1 MAANVENVLLNMI
14 SEAKKQNLQSL
25 ELPFCNFLS
34 QFGYERRSRNLLD
47 EIDRVLDEEN
57 IVVDADYEDWDWE
70 DLQREDTIRLIFRH
84 SIEGIVLEIRG
95 KICTNKTNCYK
106 TKFKEF
112 LRKVGCNWKN
122 QSWREKVE
130 DINSA
135 LEEHGVEVAF
145 KDPVKKWDSFRRE
158 DIIKFKLKN
167 NTLNQ
172 NNEQDEYFGPESVE
186 TCIETPTDQN
196 SNSEDKHKNGN
207 TGIIEVND
215 AVNPVRLHPHQLK
228 SLNVLNNK
236 YYEKTKLNES
246 FKGLLVIPTGGGKTL
261 VAIQWLLSNFIDK
274 NKKVLWIAHRHE
286 LLDQVKKELLKN
298 SYSNLLKNRQEF
310 RFRIISGQHDRF
322 CNISPDDDFVIAS
335 VNSIT
340 RNKNYLFEK
349 WLKNDPKE
357 VFLVIDEAHHAPAR
371 IYQELIKEFNENAK
385 KLGINFG
392 MLGLTATPFR
402 TMTEEN
408 SLLKDIFP
416 DNIVHKVDLQELIA
430 KGFLSQPVF
439 ENLYTEI
446 KMPKLSEKEEKELK
460 NFSKL
465 PKEIEDKII
474 ENRARNTY
482 IVDHYIKNKDKY
494 RQLLVFVDNQ
504 VHAVTLKEMFE
515 KRNIKSEFIISG
527 VSNPT
532 GTSCVSSEEN
542 KNKIEKFREGKI
554 DVLVN
559 VQILTEGTDIPTVQT
574 IFLTRQTRSRILLTQ
589 MVGRALR
596 GKVSGGTEKAYI
608 VSFIDD
614 WQNNIDWI
622 SPEEIYIEGT
632 TDFTETNPPTKRK
645 VIKLISIKLIKDF
658 VRLIDS
664 VNIDELEKL
673 DFIERI
679 PVGFYP
685 LQILTTS
692 NEGDL
697 DLKTTEVL
705 VFDNMRT
712 AYKEFIDNLDSII
725 PREILNHEHINKEK
739 LDETLD
745 EASKDVEQKFFK
757 NCNLA
762 LYSPK
767 EGIKDIL
774 RYYTLYKTKPVF
786 REFKDRDELDISKI
800 AEHIFSSNMSR
811 LDEPGYI
818 NSIWEDDKNNWKY
831 FYDNN
836 FSLFT
841 LMIERELY
849 KLKFPKMYD
858 KSTTP
863 TEKLDPLDYKT
874 LSLGEMREKYPEK
887 WEVLKEAIYENSKNE
902 NGEYVCAKTSKTS
915 KSRKGF
921 EIDHIKPLSKGGL
934 SIPENLQLV
943 TRKFNRKKGDK
954 IDF

>member
-167 NTLNQ
+167 ATLNKH
-172 NNEQDEYFGPESVE
+172 NEQDGYFGLENVGTCNELAIDQRSKSEEEFTNKSAGVIKVSNDINPNNPRQYQDES
-186 TCIETPTDQN
+186 I
-196 SNSEDKHKNGN
+196 K
-207 TGIIEVND
+207 
-215 AVNPVRLHPHQLK
+215 A
-228 SLNVLNNK
+228 LNEK
-236 YYEKTKLNES
+236 YNEKTGTNKQ

-261 VAIQWLLSNFIDK
+261 VAIQWILSNFIDK

-298 SYSNLLKNRQEF
+298 SYSNLLRNRQEF
-310 RFRIISGQHDRF
+310 RFRIISGQHDKL
-322 CNISPDDDFVIAS
+322 CNIKSEDDFVIAS

-340 RNKNYLFEK
+340 KNKNYLFEK
-349 WLKNDPKE
+349 WLKNDPNE

-371 IYQELIKEFNENAK
+371 IYKELIDEFDENTK

-402 TMTEEN
+402 TTIKEN
-408 SLLKDIFP
+408 SLLKKLFP
-416 DNIVHKVDLQELIA
+416 DDIIHKVDLQELIA

-446 KMPKLSEKEEKELK
+446 KMPKLSEKEVKELK
-460 NFSKL
+460 NFNKL
-465 PKEIEDKII
+465 PKEIEDRII

-504 VHAVTLKEMFE
+504 IHAITLKEMFE
-515 KRNIKSEFIISG
+515 IKGIKSEYVISG
-527 VSNPT
+527 VSNST
-532 GTSCVSSEEN
+532 GTSHVPTEEN
-542 KNKIEKFREGKI
+542 KNKIEKFRKGEI
-554 DVLVN
+554 NVLIN
-559 VQILTEGTDIPTVQT
+559 VQIITEGTDIPIVQT
-574 IFLTRQTRSRILLTQ
+574 VFLTRQTRSHILFTQ

-596 GKVSGGTEKAYI
+596 GKGSGGTEKAYI

-614 WQNNIDWI
+614 WQNDIDWI
-622 SPEEIYIEGT
+622 SPEQIYIEGT
-632 TDFTETNPPTKRK
+632 TDFTKTGKKGPDK
-645 VIKLISIKLIKDF
+645 VTKLISIKLIKDF
-658 VRLIDS
+658 VRLVDS
-664 VNIDELEKL
+664 VNIGELEKL

-685 LQILTTS
+685 FQILTPS

-697 DLKTTEVL
+697 DSKTTEVL
-705 VFDNMRT
+705 VFDNMR
-712 AYKEFIDNLDSII
+712 ASYEEFIDNLDSIL
-725 PREILNHEHINKEK
+725 PREVFNHEYINEEN
-739 LDETLD
+739 LDEIS
-745 EASKDVEQKFFK
+745 ENVEQEFFK

-762 LYSPK
+762 LCSPK

-818 NSIWEDDKNNWKY
+818 SSVWEDDKNNWKY

-841 LMIERELY
+841 LMIERELH

-858 KSTTP
+858 KLTTP

-874 LSLGEMREKYPEK
+874 LSLGEIKEKNPER
-887 WEVLKEAIYENSKNE
+887 WEVLREAIYENSKNE
-902 NGEYVCAKTSKTS
+902 NGEYVCAITGKTS

-921 EIDHIKPLSKGGL
+921 EIDHIKPLSKGGM

-943 TRKFNRKKGDK
+943 TRKANRKKGDK
-954 IDF
+954 IDY